1 MIAQIFDNCGDRIKD
16 EILEIRDSNN
26 LIIFFQQI
34 CTLLT
39 GRIIIDGI
47 PKEIIVNQCL
57 IINVI
62 LYQTASIIPEE

>member
-1 MIAQIFDNCGDRIKD
+1 MIAQIFDNCGGRIKD

-26 LIIFFQQI
+26 LIVFFQQI